1 MFLVIAYR
9 MGQITG
15 YSYPVGVFSSYE
27 KALEEAK
34 LHRSFRGGKYDHRIF
49 ELKKDYGY
57 DANEAKVVGG
67 TGNFD
72 LGKGV

>member
-1 MFLVIAYR
+1 MFLVMAYR
-9 MGQITG
+9 MGQING
-15 YSYPVGVFSSYE
+15 YSYPVGVFVSYD

-34 LHRSFRGGKYDHRIF
+34 IHRSFRGGKYDHRIF
-49 ELKKDYGY
+49 ELKADYGY

-67 TGNFD
+67 TGGFD